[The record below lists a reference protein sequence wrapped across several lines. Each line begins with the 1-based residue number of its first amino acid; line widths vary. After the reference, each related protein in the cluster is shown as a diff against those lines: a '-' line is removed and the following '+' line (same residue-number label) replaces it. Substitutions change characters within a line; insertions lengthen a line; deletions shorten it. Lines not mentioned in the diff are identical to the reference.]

1 MIRAALKAAL
11 AHRLR
16 FALTTLAV
24 TLGVTFVAGTFIYT
38 DTLNTV
44 FSSLVEGSTEGVDVY
59 IQPEVEFESLT
70 DYGVGGPGLPEPLV
84 DEARGVSGVAVA
96 EGSVNGYAQFV
107 DKNGEAITPF
117 GPPTLG
123 ISWTENRM
131 LSSVVL
137 KDGRGPAASDEVAM
151 DAATA
156 ERFDFAVG
164 DEVEVLLRGPK
175 ERFELVGIFDSAG
188 GGFGGATLAA
198 FELSTAQELF
208 EKEGKVDAIEV
219 AAEEGISPVE
229 LRNALSTSLSYQDL
243 EFVTGEDQASEM
255 KQQIQQGFGFF
266 TTVLLVFAGIAVL
279 VGAFIIFNT
288 FSMIVAQRMREFGLL
303 RAIGATGRQVMTSVL
318 IEAAIVAVIASTLGI
333 ALGMGTALGLQ
344 KLMEA
349 AGFDMPSATLELRP
363 RTIVAGFAVGLGVTL
378 FSALA
383 PARRAAAIPPIAAMQ
398 ELRADEEVTKR
409 RRLYIGAGLTGAGVV
424 LMAAGL
430 MSLVDQEISA
440 VGAGAL
446 LVFLGIATL
455 GPIFARGLAGALAS
469 PLPRIF
475 GITGTLARE
484 NSRRAPRRTASTAA
498 ALMIGLALVT
508 LVATF
513 ASSLKGSIDSAL
525 SRSVKADLIVLPQS
539 FANTAGFTPAIRE
552 RLQRLPE
559 VEVASP
565 MRFGEWMG
573 DDDRTRTLLAVDP
586 DTVDEVLELDMRS
599 GSLGDLRDGGLLLR
613 DVEAETRG
621 LTAGD
626 FITMIFESTGEQ
638 EIEVD
643 GVFGAA
649 TDDRYLLSL
658 ASYAEN
664 YSRQSDIQ
672 VHVVGAEGIAAED
685 LRAAVEGSLSEFPNV
700 RVLDQAGLREE
711 SSKLIDQMLNMVY
724 GLLGLALIIAVLGIT
739 NTLALSVYE
748 RRREF
753 GLLRAVGATK
763 TQIRRMIRWEAAVIA
778 LFGTVVGVVIGSAFG
793 WALITSLRDEGFTRV
808 VLPVEQIA
816 VYIVV
821 AGAAGLLAAVVPA
834 RRAARLDVLEA
845 IAFE

>member
-1 MIRAALKAAL
+1 MIKASLKAAF

-24 TLGVTFVAGTFIYT
+24 TLGVTFVAGTLIYT

-44 FSSLVEGSTEGVDVY
+44 FTSMVEESTAGVDVY
-59 IQPEVEFESLT
+59 IQPEIEFETLT
-70 DYGVGGPGLPEPLV
+70 GHGLGGPSLPEELV
-84 DEARGVSGVAVA
+84 DEVRAVPGVAVA
-96 EGSVNGYAQFV
+96 EGSVTGYAQFV
-107 DKNGEAITPF
+107 DKDGEAITPF

-123 ISWTENRM
+123 VSWTEDPT

-137 KDGRGPAASDEVAM
+137 KDGRAPTAPDEVAM
-151 DAATA
+151 DATTA
-156 ERFDFAVG
+156 ERYDYAVG
-164 DEVEVLLRGPK
+164 EDVEILLQGPK
-175 ERFELVGIFDSAG
+175 EIFSLVGIFDSASG

-198 FELSTAQELF
+198 FERSTAQVLF
-208 EKEGKVDAIEV
+208 EKKGKVDAIEV
-219 AAEEGISPVE
+219 AAEEGISSVE
-229 LRNALSTSLSYQDL
+229 MRNTLSTSLSGDL
-243 EFVTGEDQASEM
+243 EFTTGEDEAAEI
-255 KQQIQQGFGFF
+255 KDQIQRGFGFF
-266 TTVLLVFAGIAVL
+266 TTVLLVFAGIAVF

-288 FSMIVAQRMREFGLL
+288 FSIIVAQRMREFGLL
-303 RAIGATGRQVMTSVL
+303 RAVGATGRQVMTSVL
-318 IEAAIVAVIASTLGI
+318 LEATIVALIASALGI
-333 ALGMGTALGLQ
+333 VLGMVTAQGLQ
-344 KLMEA
+344 KLLEA
-349 AGFDMPSATLELRP
+349 VGFDLPSASLELNP
-363 RTIVAGFAVGLGVTL
+363 RTIVVGFAVGLGVTL

-383 PARRAAAIPPIAAMQ
+383 PARRAAAIPPVAAMQ

-409 RRLYIGAGLTGAGVV
+409 HRLYIGAGLTGIGAIF
-424 LMAAGL
+424 MAAGL
-430 MSLVDQEISA
+430 VPVVDQEISA
-440 VGAGAL
+440 VGLGAL
-446 LVFLGIATL
+446 LVFLGVATL
-455 GPIFARGLAGALAS
+455 GPVFARRLAGMLAS
-469 PLPRIF
+469 PLPRMF

-525 SRSVKADLIVLPQS
+525 STSLKADLIVMPQS
-539 FANTAGFTPAIRE
+539 FADTAGFSPAIRE
-552 RLQRLPE
+552 RLQDLPE

-565 MRFGEWMG
+565 MRFGEWKG
-573 DDDRTRTLLAVDP
+573 DDDQTRTLLAVDP
-586 DTVDEVLELDMRS
+586 KTVEDVLELEVQS
-599 GSLGDLRDGGLLLR
+599 GSVADLRDGGVLLR

-626 FITMIFESTGEQ
+626 SMVMVFGNTGEQ
-638 EIEVD
+638 EVEID

-658 ASYAEN
+658 QTYAEN

-672 VHVVGAEGIAAED
+672 VHLTATQGVTIDD
-685 LRAAVEGSLSEFPNV
+685 LRVSVEGALEEFPNV

-711 SSKLIDQMLNMVY
+711 SSKLIDQMLNMIY
-724 GLLGLALIIAVLGIT
+724 GLLALALIIAVLGIT

-753 GLLRAVGATK
+753 GLLRAIGATRS
-763 TQIRRMIRWEAAVIA
+763 QIRRMIRWEAAIIA
-778 LFGTVVGVVIGSAFG
+778 LFGTVVGVVIGCVFG
-793 WALITSLRDEGFTRV
+793 WALITSLREDGFSRV
-808 VLPVEQIA
+808 VLPLGQIA
-816 VYIVV
+816 IFIII
-821 AGAAGLLAAVVPA
+821 AAAAGLLAAVLPA